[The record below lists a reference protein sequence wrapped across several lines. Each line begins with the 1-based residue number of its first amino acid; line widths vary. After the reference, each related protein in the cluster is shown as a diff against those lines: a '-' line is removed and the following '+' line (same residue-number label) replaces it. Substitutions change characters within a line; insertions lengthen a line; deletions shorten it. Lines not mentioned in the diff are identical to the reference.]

1 MSEAPDDE
9 AARLARTP
17 ISSVL
22 EPFLDAKA
30 KGRTNDTGTYR
41 RNLRRDVEG
50 FLEFLEVEGVD
61 RFGELTD
68 RHCRRYARHLD
79 GRDLADGT
87 ARTYYANVSAFL
99 GWCAREGYLEANP
112 ATTERATEPLPDDDG
127 RRSGDQQAWTPE
139 QRRTVSDHLGAAA
152 ESALGDLADALA
164 GEATAPPE
172 PTARWEAI
180 GRLRDR
186 ALVCLVGYAGIRGAE
201 LLSHPSD
208 DRRNGLQWAD
218 VELSQA
224 RVTVL
229 SKTQGPDDRAVPAQA
244 RDPLADYR
252 DLLDPDPDWPVF
264 VTLHRP
270 SLYDRIR
277 DRLGDRG
284 VADDRIETLIEDCD
298 PFEVF
303 ADRGIA
309 PPALTTDGAR
319 RVLRRVTEA
328 AGVEVDGDHEYL
340 TLHGARRGAGEAM
353 VRAEG
358 YAAAARLLD
367 DTERMVR
374 ERYSHI
380 EAGELAAQA
389 TDAFDRVDDGRPD

>member
-1 MSEAPDDE
+1 MSEPPDDAE
-9 AARLARTP
+9 GPLARTP
-17 ISSVL
+17 PRSVL
-22 EPFLDAKA
+22 SAFLDAKA

-41 RNLRRDVEG
+41 RNLRRDVES
-50 FLEFLEVEGVD
+50 FLEFLDAEGVE
-61 RFGELTD
+61 RFGDLTD

-87 ARTYYANVSAFL
+87 VLTYYADVSAFL
-99 GWCAREGYLEANP
+99 GWCTREGYLAENP
-112 ATTERATEPLPDDDG
+112 ATTARATEPLPSDDG

-139 QRRTVSDHLGAAA
+139 QRRRVTDHLDRSA
-152 ESALGDLADALA
+152 ETALSELA
-164 GEATAPPE
+164 EAVGQEDE
-172 PTARWEAI
+172 PTARWRAI
-180 GRLRDR
+180 KTLRDR

-201 LLSHPSD
+201 LLAHPAD
-208 DRRNGLQWAD
+208 DRRNGVRWDD
-218 VELSQA
+218 VELSEA
-224 RVTVL
+224 RLTVL
-229 SKTQGPDDRAVPAQA
+229 SKTQESDDRAIPAQA

-252 DLLDPDPDWPVF
+252 EVLDPAPEWPVF

-270 SLYDRIR
+270 SLYDRLR
-277 DRLGDRG
+277 QRLGDRG
-284 VADDRIETLIEDCD
+284 VGDDRVESLL
-298 PFEVF
+298 
-303 ADRGIA
+303 ADRDPYELLADRDVA

-319 RVLRRVTEA
+319 RILRRVTEA
-328 AGVEVDGDHEYL
+328 AGVDVPGDHDYL

-380 EAGELAAQA
+380 EAGELAEQA
-389 TDAFDRVDDGRPD
+389 TDAFESVDER